1 MQNDHREW
9 PLSLAYLKEMYVCR
23 YNFFCP
29 FFILERRRS
38 ANTNW
43 HIRCEVFMEL
53 SKAADLSWVR
63 GAQLSSLYYYYY
75 VKYRIPT
82 TNYYYYACI
91 FFKIYMEKN
100 MNDVFIKWIFVW
112 ILGLY
117 LIIMYNTPP
126 PRTERLLLL
135 LYLPTCIV
143 YEMFGHTLL
152 YYYKD
157 YKKNLYYMLCKK
169 WW

>member
-1 MQNDHREW
+1 MKAWSYSEFLYIDTPKVQNDHREW
-9 PLSLAYLKEMYVCR
+9 PLSLAYLKEMYVHI

-75 VKYRIPT
+75 HLLFSKFGNV
-82 TNYYYYACI
+82 I
-91 FFKIYMEKN
+91 FDTWKFWFSFAYSMGKIKCN
-100 MNDVFIKWIFVW
+100 
-112 ILGLY
+112 
-117 LIIMYNTPP
+117 
-126 PRTERLLLL
+126 LLLFKVGDW
-135 LYLPTCIV
+135 TFKCVIV
-143 YEMFGHTLL
+143 
-152 YYYKD
+152 
-157 YKKNLYYMLCKK
+157 
-169 WW
+169 